1 MDDGKTTRKIMF
13 DNSPFRP
20 INHFAYKCQPSF
32 YTEPLHDLLEDDEK
46 FGFIIM
52 DGNGTLFGTL
62 QGSSKEVLQRLSV
75 QLPKKHGRGGQSALR
90 FARQRVEKRE
100 AYLSKICELS
110 VHHFITE
117 DKANVKGLVLAG
129 AASFKNE
136 LNGSDKFDKRLGC
149 IVLGTFDVSY
159 GQDNGFS

>member
-1 MDDGKTTRKIMF
+1 
-13 DNSPFRP
+13 
-20 INHFAYKCQPSF
+20 
-32 YTEPLHDLLEDDEK
+32 
-46 FGFIIM
+46 M

-62 QGSSKEVLQRLSV
+62 QGNSKEVLQRMSV

-100 AYLSKICELS
+100 AYISKISELS
-110 VHHFITE
+110 VHHFIT
-117 DKANVKGLVLAG
+117 DDRPNVKGLVLAG

-136 LNGSDKFDKRLGC
+136 LHGSEKFDKRLGN

-159 GQDNGFS
+159 G